1 MGGVK
6 IVAFVIATACA
17 VAAPGRAAT
26 MTKAE
31 RQRLIAHLEMT
42 AAWLETETAHLS
54 RGQLQYHP
62 GPGRWSVA
70 DVVEHLHL
78 AEPIYWRQLQ
88 DALKD
93 PPTDNKPRVTDLD
106 VLWYGID
113 RTQRQQTSPDK
124 VPQGPKADFQASLT
138 AVQKLHTE
146 VLDYART
153 TNDDLRGREMKGE
166 GTDLYQWVLMISTHA
181 QRHILQIR
189 EIKADPGFPKK

>member
-1 MGGVK
+1 MK
-6 IVAFVIATACA
+6 IVAFVMTGVWAL
-17 VAAPGRAAT
+17 AAPVQAAS
-26 MTKAE
+26 MTKGE

-42 AAWLETETAHLS
+42 AAWLADETAHLS
-54 RGQLQYHP
+54 PAQLEYHP

-88 DALKD
+88 DALEQ
-93 PPTDNKPRVTDLD
+93 PPTDKKPPVTDLD

-124 VPQGPKADFQASLT
+124 VPQGPKADFQTSLT
-138 AVQKLHTE
+138 AVQKLHAD

-189 EIKADPGFPKK
+189 EIKGDPGFPKK